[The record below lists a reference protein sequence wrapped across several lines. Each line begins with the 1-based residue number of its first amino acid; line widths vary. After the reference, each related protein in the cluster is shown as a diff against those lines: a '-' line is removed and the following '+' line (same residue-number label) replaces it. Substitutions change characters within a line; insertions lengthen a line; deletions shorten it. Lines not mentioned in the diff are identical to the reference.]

1 MNLVHVSE
9 AASLALHSLAL
20 IAKNQPLRMSVKV
33 LAKELNASQAHLA
46 KVFQKL
52 SKAGLVKSVR
62 GPAGGFELNKPA
74 EEITFLE
81 IYEIIEGKVKLG
93 GCPFDKT
100 HCAFQ
105 TCIFGNQLNRISA
118 DIYNSFKKMKL
129 SAFKTKG
136 FKSNQRNPIPE

>member
-20 IAKNQPLRMSVKV
+20 IAKNQPERMNVKV
-33 LAKELNASQAHLA
+33 LAEKLSASQAHLA

-81 IYEIIEGKVKLG
+81 IYEIIEGTVKLG
-93 GCPFDKT
+93 GCPLNKPT
-100 HCAFQ
+100 CAFK
-105 TCIFGNQLNRISA
+105 TCIFSKELNRISK
-118 DIYNSFKKMKL
+118 DIYHTFKKMKL
-129 SAFKTKG
+129 STF
-136 FKSNQRNPIPE
+136 